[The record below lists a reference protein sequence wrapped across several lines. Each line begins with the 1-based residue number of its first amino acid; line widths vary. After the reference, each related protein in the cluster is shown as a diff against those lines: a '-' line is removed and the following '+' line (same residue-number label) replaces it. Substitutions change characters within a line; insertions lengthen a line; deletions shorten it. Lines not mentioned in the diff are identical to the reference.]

1 VIRLRSDLGQLPTY
15 KPGRP
20 PVAAAGARAYK
31 LSSNENPYPPLASVL
46 AAIETAAASVN
57 RYPDLTSG
65 ELTAGL
71 AQRFGVDAERIAIGT
86 GSVALAQYAIQA
98 VAGPG
103 DEVVFAWRSFEAY
116 PILTRIAGATAVQVP
131 LAHEAHDLDAM
142 AEAISPRTRAVFL
155 CSPNNPTGVAIAAE
169 PLRRFLDR
177 VPADTLVVLDEAY
190 REFVTDPQVPDGL
203 LVARDYPNVAVL
215 RTFSKAYGLAGL
227 RVGFLVGPPELAGA
241 VRSVAIPFGVSA
253 VAQAAAI
260 ASLEAEAEL
269 LQRVT
274 SLVDE
279 RERLTAGLA
288 AAGFTVP
295 ASQANFVWLRLG
307 AATADFAAEC
317 EAQGVSV
324 RAFAGEGVRITAA
337 EAEATDRV
345 LAVAADWFK

>member
-1 VIRLRSDLGQLPTY
+1 VIRLRSDLGQLPAY

-20 PVAAAGARAYK
+20 PAAADGGPTFK
-31 LSSNENPYPPLASVL
+31 LSSNENPYPPLPSVL
-46 AAIETAAASVN
+46 AAIEAAASSVN

-65 ELTAGL
+65 ELTSRL

-86 GSVALAQYAIQA
+86 GSVALAQYAVQA

-131 LAHEAHDLDAM
+131 LAGEAHDLDAM
-142 AEAISPRTRAVFL
+142 AAAISPRTRAVFM
-155 CSPNNPTGVAIAAE
+155 CSPNNPTGVAIGTQA
-169 PLRRFLDR
+169 LRGFLDR
-177 VPADTLVVLDEAY
+177 IPTDTLVVLDEAY
-190 REFVTDPQVPDGL
+190 REFVTDTDVPDGL
-203 LVARDYPNVAVL
+203 RVAADYPNVAVL

-253 VAQAAAI
+253 PAQAAAI
-260 ASLEAEAEL
+260 ASLGAEEEL

-274 SLVDE
+274 ALVEE
-279 RERLTAGLA
+279 RERMTAGLL

-295 ASQANFVWLRLG
+295 TTQANFVWLRLG
-307 AATADFAAEC
+307 EATAAFAAAC

-337 EAEATDRV
+337 EPEATDRI
-345 LAVAADWFK
+345 LAVASAWSE